1 MKTALSWLLPLAFAC
16 TFHAQAADPLPSW
29 QDGPAKQSIE
39 QFVHTV
45 TTQGAPGYVP
55 SAERIAVFD
64 NDGTLW
70 SEQPAYFQV
79 LFAFDEIHR
88 LAPQHPEW
96 KTTQP
101 FKAVLDND
109 HAALATSGM
118 DGLMK
123 IVAATHTGLTTEAFS
138 ANVKAW
144 LASARHPRSG
154 RPYTAMVYQPMLEL
168 LAYLRSQGF
177 KTWIVSGGDTTFMR
191 TFADQV
197 YGVPPEQVIG
207 SQFITAFQ
215 AGDPP
220 TLLRTDRLAHNDD
233 GPGKPESIDA
243 IIGRRPI
250 LAFGNSDGDLAM
262 LQWTAAG
269 TGPRWMGLV
278 HHTDAKHEWAY
289 DRQSSVGRL
298 DKALDEARQRHWTV
312 VDMAADWRQVYPDT
326 QASTA
331 LPNTQ

>member
-16 TFHAQAADPLPSW
+16 AFTVQAADPLPSW
-29 QDGPAKQSIE
+29 QDGAAKQSIE
-39 QFVHTV
+39 QFVSTV
-45 TTQGAPGYVP
+45 TTQGGPGYVP

-88 LAPQHPEW
+88 LAPQHPHW

-101 FKAVLDND
+101 FKAVLEND
-109 HAALATSGM
+109 HAALAASGM

-154 RPYTAMVYQPMLEL
+154 QPYSAMVYQPMLEL

-177 KTWIVSGGDTTFMR
+177 TTWIVSGGDTAFMR
-191 TFADQV
+191 TFAEQV
-197 YGVPPEQVIG
+197 YGVPPEHVIG
-207 SQFITAFQ
+207 SQFVTAFQ
-215 AGDPP
+215 PGDPP
-220 TLLRTDRLAHNDD
+220 TLLRTPRLAHNDD

-269 TGPRWMGLV
+269 PGPRWLGLV
-278 HHTDAKHEWAY
+278 HHTDAKREWAY

-312 VDMAADWRQVYPDT
+312 VDMAADWRQVYP
-326 QASTA
+326 ASTA
-331 LPNTQ
+331 QAATPNKQ